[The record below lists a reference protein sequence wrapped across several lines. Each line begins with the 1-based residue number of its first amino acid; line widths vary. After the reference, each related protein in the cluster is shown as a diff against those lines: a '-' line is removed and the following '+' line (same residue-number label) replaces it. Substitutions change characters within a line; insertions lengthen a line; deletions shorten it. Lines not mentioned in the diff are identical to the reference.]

1 MTPTPLDS
9 HVCAGALPLRLWEQ
23 ACPTHRLVERFR
35 SSNHI
40 ARTVGWA
47 KARSSRRAHLER
59 PKVGT
64 LRFARP
70 TDRFHG
76 IALLVFR
83 RPGEPVG
90 APWTVPLLRPSGT
103 VQ

>member
-64 LRFARP
+64 LRFAHP

-76 IALLVFR
+76 I
-83 RPGEPVG
+83 E
-90 APWTVPLLRPSGT
+90 LRSASNFIGDIKT
-103 VQ
+103 KMLQRKRTK